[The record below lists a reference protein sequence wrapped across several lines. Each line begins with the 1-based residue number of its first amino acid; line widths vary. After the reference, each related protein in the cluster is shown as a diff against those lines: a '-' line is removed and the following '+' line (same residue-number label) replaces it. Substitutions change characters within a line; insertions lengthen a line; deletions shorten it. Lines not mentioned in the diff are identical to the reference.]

1 MGVHQIARATYPIL
15 LMACAAGAVLDLLE
29 ALNGAD
35 TAMQPVQAALQALN
49 HHEAVDPIR
58 SHLAELRAFAHG
70 AHEKLWRDF
79 FSAPFP
85 ADQRASKP
93 HRGAGHAIVFLT
105 MFITPDF
112 HDKWCRR
119 NCRDMYPAALS
130 SSRSRACMLACCI
143 PAQWGAVSVDHDD
156 VEGIPA
162 VQFWEPPYDQG
173 SRPEQVQLD
182 SDPDDAVALDGPWV
196 WGPFQREALLR
207 DIERYATGV
216 SERRRDDSDVKSA
229 TYSVGILVVTQEQ

>member
-1 MGVHQIARATYPIL
+1 MGVHQIARTTHCIL
-15 LMACAAGAVLDLLE
+15 LMASAAGAVLDLLE

-35 TAMQPVQAALQALN
+35 TAMQPVQATLQALN
-49 HHEAVDPIR
+49 QHEAVDPIR

-70 AHEKLWRDF
+70 AHDRLWRDF

-85 ADQRASKP
+85 
-93 HRGAGHAIVFLT
+93 AGHAIVFLT

-119 NCRDMYPAALS
+119 NCRDLYPAALS
-130 SSRSRACMLACCI
+130 SNQSRPCMLACCI
-143 PAQWGAVSVDHDD
+143 PKEWGAVWVDHDD
-156 VEGIPA
+156 VEGISA

-173 SRPEQVQLD
+173 SRPEQVQLEG
-182 SDPDDAVALDGPWV
+182 DPDHAVALDGPWV

-216 SERRRDDSDVKSA
+216 SERRRGDSDVKSA
-229 TYSVGILVVTQEQ
+229 TYSVAILVVTQEQ